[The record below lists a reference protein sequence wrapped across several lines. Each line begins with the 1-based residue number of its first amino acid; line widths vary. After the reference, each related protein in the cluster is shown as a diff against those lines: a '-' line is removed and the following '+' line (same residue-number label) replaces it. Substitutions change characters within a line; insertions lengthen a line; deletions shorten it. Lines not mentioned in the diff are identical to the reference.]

1 MPRTKYEF
9 EVIMYPTRGINLAQY
24 KWKQTQLTF
33 EAIMYPAHGM
43 HHILDNISWNKT
55 QLIRYPFR

>member
-1 MPRTKYEF
+1 
-9 EVIMYPTRGINLAQY
+9 MYPTRDINLAQY

-43 HHILDNISWNKT
+43 HHILDNIS
-55 QLIRYPFR
+55 